1 MKLLSKK
8 YESQISINYYSFD
21 LNLHKDYKKKKKK
34 SSLRSSSLSFL
45 LSINYD

>member
-21 LNLHKDYKKKKKK
+21 LNLHKDYKKKK

-45 LSINYD
+45 LSINND